1 MQPRQPGV
9 ISPMA
14 EIYPIGGGKGGVGKS
29 FITASLGAL
38 LAKWGKKVV
47 LIDLDLGASNLHT
60 LLGMKS
66 PEIGLNSFLNKTVK
80 NLESAAVPTM
90 IPNLF
95 LISSFHCYM
104 EIANLFYAQKL
115 KIIDSIRKLPFDYIL
130 LDLGPGTNFNTLDFF
145 LTSNEGILICTPEPT
160 SIENS
165 FRFIKTVY
173 FRKLKQL
180 MTKNAF
186 GSVFNDTSSDLKRS
200 GNNPPD
206 IIEII
211 LKHDPEKEEF
221 LRNKLSEFKFKLIFN
236 QFRNNL
242 DATFGD
248 QFENI
253 CNRHFY
259 SVFQFLGNISYD
271 SRIHD
276 AVFSKILYIHKYPHT
291 QSAADLKKIA
301 AQIMSKIPSA
311 SLAKDML

>member
-1 MQPRQPGV
+1 
-9 ISPMA
+9 MA

-38 LAKWGKKVV
+38 IAKWGKRVV

-66 PEIGLNSFLNKTVK
+66 PKIGLNSFLNKTVK

-115 KIIDSIRKLPFDYIL
+115 KIIDSIKKLPFDYIL

-145 LTSNEGILICTPEPT
+145 LTSKKGILICTPEPT

-173 FRKLKQL
+173 FRKLKQT
-180 MTKNAF
+180 MKKNTF
-186 GSVFNDTSSDLKRS
+186 DSVLKDPSSDLNGS
-200 GNNPPD
+200 GINPPD
-206 IIEII
+206 IIETV
-211 LKHDPEKEEF
+211 LKHDPGKEAF
-221 LRNKLSEFKFKLIFN
+221 LRNTLSEFKFKLIFN
-236 QFRNNL
+236 QFRNNV
-242 DATFGD
+242 DATLGT

-259 SVFQFLGNISYD
+259 SIFQFLGNIGYD

-301 AQIMSKIPSA
+301 TQMMSNMPSK
-311 SLAKDML
+311 SFVKDML

>member
-1 MQPRQPGV
+1 
-9 ISPMA
+9 MA

-38 LAKWGKKVV
+38 IAKWGKNVV

-60 LLGMKS
+60 LLGMNS
-66 PEIGLNSFLNKTVK
+66 PRIGLNSFLNKTVA
-80 NLESAAVPTM
+80 NLEDAAVPTM

-104 EIANLFYAQKL
+104 EIANLFFAQKL
-115 KIIDSIRKLPFDYIL
+115 KIIDAIKTLPFDYVL

-145 LTSNEGILICTPEPT
+145 LTSKEGILICTPEPT

-173 FRKLKQL
+173 FRKLKQ
-180 MTKNAF
+180 MMKKNAF
-186 GSVFNDTSSDLKRS
+186 DSVFKDTSTDLNRS
-200 GNNPPD
+200 RNNPPD
-206 IIEII
+206 IIETV
-211 LKHDPEKEEF
+211 LKYDPEKEAL

-236 QFRNNL
+236 QFRNNV
-242 DATFGD
+242 DASLGD

-259 SVFQFLGNISYD
+259 SIFEFLGNISYD

-276 AVFSKILYIHKYPHT
+276 AIFSKILYVHKYPHT

-301 AQIMSKIPSA
+301 IRIMNKIPSE
-311 SLAKDML
+311 SFGKDML

>member
-1 MQPRQPGV
+1 
-9 ISPMA
+9 MA

-38 LAKWGKKVV
+38 IAKWGKKVV

-66 PEIGLNSFLNKTVK
+66 PKIGLNSFLNKTVK

-115 KIIDSIRKLPFDYIL
+115 KIIDSIKKLPFDYIL

-145 LTSNEGILICTPEPT
+145 LTSKKGILICTPEPT

-173 FRKLKQL
+173 FRKLKQT
-180 MTKNAF
+180 MKKNTF
-186 GSVFNDTSSDLKRS
+186 DSVFKDRSSNLNGS
-200 GNNPPD
+200 GINPPD
-206 IIEII
+206 IIETV
-211 LKHDPEKEEF
+211 LKYDPGKEAF
-221 LRNKLSEFKFKLIFN
+221 LRNTLSEFKFKLIFN
-236 QFRNNL
+236 QFRNNV
-242 DATFGD
+242 DATLGT

-259 SVFQFLGNISYD
+259 SIFQFLGNIGYD

-301 AQIMSKIPSA
+301 TQMMSNMPSA
-311 SLAKDML
+311 SFVKDML

>member
-1 MQPRQPGV
+1 
-9 ISPMA
+9 MA

-38 LAKWGKKVV
+38 IAKWGKKVV

-60 LLGMKS
+60 LLGMNS
-66 PEIGLNSFLNKTVK
+66 PRIGLNSFLNKTVA
-80 NLESAAVPTM
+80 NLENAAVPTM

-104 EIANLFYAQKL
+104 EIANLFFAQKL
-115 KIIDSIRKLPFDYIL
+115 KIIDAIKTLPFDYVL

-145 LTSNEGILICTPEPT
+145 LTSKEGILICTPEPT

-173 FRKLKQL
+173 FRKLKQ
-180 MTKNAF
+180 MMKKNYFDSA
-186 GSVFNDTSSDLKRS
+186 VKDTPTDLNRS

-206 IIEII
+206 IIETV
-211 LKHDPEKEEF
+211 LKYDPEKEAF
-221 LRNKLSEFKFKLIFN
+221 FRNKLSEFKFKLIFN
-236 QFRNNL
+236 QFRNNV
-242 DATFGD
+242 DATLGD
-248 QFENI
+248 QFENV

-259 SVFQFLGNISYD
+259 SIFEFLGNISYD

-301 AQIMSKIPSA
+301 TRIMNKISSA
-311 SLAKDML
+311 SFGKDM

>member
-1 MQPRQPGV
+1 
-9 ISPMA
+9 MA

-38 LAKWGKKVV
+38 IAKWGKKVV

-66 PEIGLNSFLNKTVK
+66 PKIGLNSFLNKTVK

-115 KIIDSIRKLPFDYIL
+115 KIIDSIKKLPFDYIL

-145 LTSNEGILICTPEPT
+145 LTSKKGILICTPEPT

-173 FRKLKQL
+173 FRKLKQT
-180 MTKNAF
+180 MKKNAF
-186 GSVFNDTSSDLKRS
+186 DSVFKDRSSNLNGS
-200 GNNPPD
+200 GINPPD
-206 IIEII
+206 IIETV
-211 LKHDPEKEEF
+211 LKHDPGKEAF
-221 LRNKLSEFKFKLIFN
+221 LRNTLSEFKFKLIFN
-236 QFRNNL
+236 QFRNNV
-242 DATFGD
+242 DATLGT

-259 SVFQFLGNISYD
+259 SIFQFLGNIGYD

-301 AQIMSKIPSA
+301 TQMMSNMPSA
-311 SLAKDML
+311 SFVKDML

>member
-1 MQPRQPGV
+1 
-9 ISPMA
+9 MA

-38 LAKWGKKVV
+38 IAKWGKKVV

-60 LLGMKS
+60 LLGMNS
-66 PEIGLNSFLNKTVK
+66 PRIGLNSFLNKTVA
-80 NLESAAVPTM
+80 NLENAAVPTM

-115 KIIDSIRKLPFDYIL
+115 KIIDAIKTLPFDYVL

-145 LTSNEGILICTPEPT
+145 LTSKEGILICTPEPT

-173 FRKLKQL
+173 FRKLKQ
-180 MTKNAF
+180 MIKKNHFDSA
-186 GSVFNDTSSDLKRS
+186 VKDTSSDLNGS
-200 GNNPPD
+200 ENNPPD
-206 IIEII
+206 IIETV
-211 LKHDPEKEEF
+211 LKHDPEKEAL
-221 LRNKLSEFKFKLIFN
+221 LRNKLSEFEFKFIFN
-236 QFRNNL
+236 QFRNNV
-242 DATFGD
+242 DATLGN

-259 SVFQFLGNISYD
+259 SIFHFLGNISYD

-276 AVFSKILYIHKYPHT
+276 AIFSKILYVHKYPHT
-291 QSAADLKKIA
+291 QSAADLKRIA
-301 AQIMSKIPSA
+301 TRIMNKIPSE
-311 SLAKDML
+311 SFGEDML